1 MEEVEATIHQLHHSN
16 KESEQMLQES
26 NVKINELK
34 REVEECN
41 RGLDESSKKE
51 KEHQMWIVR
60 CE

>member
-1 MEEVEATIHQLHHSN
+1 MAEVEATIHQMHHSN

-41 RGLDESSKKE
+41 RGLDEFSKKV